1 MKKTLSLRDVNMILV
16 VVGLILLI
24 ATYFL
29 VFRSFSEKNS
39 ELDTQYTERSAHLKE
54 LQGYYDN
61 LKTYETGTREGK
73 ANISKNLS
81 RLPLGIKSEDFL
93 VYIMD
98 SVSEVNGTLATVN
111 YHDIAQAATFN
122 TVINGKQV
130 PVTGYQMGAS
140 FTGTMTY
147 SQLKNYLDYVYNE
160 NDKITFIDS
169 FTMNTDPSS
178 RRLNVNFNLSKYFIE
193 YEGGEY
199 VPVQVPDVSIGIS
212 DPFHTS

>member
-16 VVGLILLI
+16 VVGIIILL

-39 ELDTQYTERSAHLKE
+39 QLDTQNTERTAHLKE

-61 LKTYETGTREGK
+61 LKTYETGTRDGK
-73 ANISKNLS
+73 ANIAANLS
-81 RLPLGIKSEDFL
+81 KLPLGIRSEDFL

-98 SVSEVNGTLATVN
+98 SVSAVNGTLSTVN
-111 YHDIAQAATFN
+111 YRDISQVATFN
-122 TVINGKQV
+122 TVVNGKQV

-140 FTGTMTY
+140 FTGTMNY
-147 SQLKNYLDYVYNE
+147 SQLKSYLDYVYNE
-160 NDKITFIDS
+160 SDKITFIDS
-169 FTMNTDPSS
+169 FTMTSDSSS

-199 VPVQVPDVSIGIS
+199 VPVPVPEVSIGIN

>member
-1 MKKTLSLRDVNMILV
+1 MKKALSLRDVNMILV
-16 VVGLILLI
+16 VVGLIILL

-29 VFRSFSEKNS
+29 VFRSFSEKNAG
-39 ELDTQYTERSAHLKE
+39 LDTQYTERTAHLKE

-61 LKTYETGTREGK
+61 LKTYETGTKEGK

-98 SVSEVNGTLATVN
+98 SVSEVNGTLSNVN
-111 YHDIAQAATFN
+111 YRDISQVAQFN
-122 TVINGKQV
+122 TVVGGKQV
-130 PVTGYQMGAS
+130 PVTGYQMAAGFS
-140 FTGTMTY
+140 GTMTY

-160 NDKITFIDS
+160 NDKITFIDN
-169 FTMNTDPSS
+169 FNVTTDAST
-178 RRLNVNFNLSKYFIE
+178 RRLNVTFSLSKYFLE

-199 VPVQVPDVSIGIS
+199 VPVQVPDVSIGIN